1 MKVKEKEKILEF
13 ATKKFLKEGFHK
25 TTMDSIS
32 SEIHMSKKTIY
43 KYFPTKERLIESI
56 IDNTQKENRIFIN
69 KIVSSKDNFIKVL
82 ISLLV
87 FYQKDISRTGENWI
101 KDLKIHMPHLWNK
114 VQNFNNTII
123 IPAIEK
129 FIKKGKKEKYIRNIP
144 TPIIIKTTESIIETI
159 CDTEFAINNKL
170 SIQDIFHH
178 NIDVLLNGLLTQKV
192 KLESN
197 NSNKYLSF

>member
-1 MKVKEKEKILEF
+1 
-13 ATKKFLKEGFHK
+13 
-25 TTMDSIS
+25 
-32 SEIHMSKKTIY
+32 
-43 KYFPTKERLIESI
+43 
-56 IDNTQKENRIFIN
+56 
-69 KIVSSKDNFIKVL
+69 L